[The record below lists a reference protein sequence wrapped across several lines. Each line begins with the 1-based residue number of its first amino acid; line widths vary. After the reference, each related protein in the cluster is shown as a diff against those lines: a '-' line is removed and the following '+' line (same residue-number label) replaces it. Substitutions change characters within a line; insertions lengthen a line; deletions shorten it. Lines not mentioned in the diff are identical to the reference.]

1 MTDLIVALLF
11 RGALSITRRLTPAQ
25 RAELQA
31 LLFPRIE
38 ITGRD
43 GEPISP
49 ADRQAK
55 RGTKC

>member
-11 RGALSITRRLTPAQ
+11 RGALSITRQLTPAQ

-38 ITGRD
+38 ITGQD
-43 GEPISP
+43 GEPIS
-49 ADRQAK
+49 QALRK
-55 RGTKC
+55 LRES